1 MSSEKFT
8 SRYHCECG
16 NLYGSFRFTDVCPI
30 CNTPVKY
37 DFEGDDIEEGSTLT
51 GKYGDK
57 SVVGSIDGSNPP
69 KQEPMDTM
77 FVEAQ
82 FSMFNK

>member
-1 MSSEKFT
+1 
-8 SRYHCECG
+8 
-16 NLYGSFRFTDVCPI
+16 
-30 CNTPVKY
+30 VKY

-82 FSMFNK
+82 FNEFNK